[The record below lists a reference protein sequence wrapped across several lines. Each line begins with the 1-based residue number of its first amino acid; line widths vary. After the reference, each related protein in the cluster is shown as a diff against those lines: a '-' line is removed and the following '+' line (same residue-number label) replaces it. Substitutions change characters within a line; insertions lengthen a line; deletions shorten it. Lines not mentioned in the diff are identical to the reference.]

1 MAPGG
6 TVLAPPP
13 PMYRQDAPRS
23 LIFVV
28 QAASESISPE
38 NGGDAGLERPAPP
51 QPVVPAAVVYLS
63 DRRMVVLV
71 VLDVV
76 VDVVVG
82 AALLVVVVGAA
93 LLDVVV
99 GAALLDVVVGA
110 ALLDVVVGAALLD
123 VVVGA
128 ALLDVVVGASV
139 DVVVVGASVDVVV
152 GGGTDVVVLPGVGH
166 VPPAPHASQQL
177 GTWPTHAV
185 PPCGALHSAALCLML
200 HFALP
205 RASVRQQVTE
215 SFLPQTDFAAHR
227 ITESRQACRSEPLWT
242 AASATWA
249 TQLT

>member
-1 MAPGG
+1 
-6 TVLAPPP
+6 
-13 PMYRQDAPRS
+13 MYRQDAPRS

-71 VLDVV
+71 GLVVV

-128 ALLDVVVGASV
+128 ALLDVVVGA
-139 DVVVVGASVDVVV
+139 ALVDVVV

-227 ITESRQACRSEPLWT
+227 ITESRQACRSEPL
-242 AASATWA
+242 
-249 TQLT
+249 

>member
-1 MAPGG
+1 
-6 TVLAPPP
+6 
-13 PMYRQDAPRS
+13 MYRQDAPRS

-82 AALLVVVVGAA
+82 AALL
-93 LLDVVV
+93 
-99 GAALLDVVVGA
+99 DVVVGA

-139 DVVVVGASVDVVV
+139 YVVV

-185 PPCGALHSAALCLML
+185 PPC
-200 HFALP
+200 
-205 RASVRQQVTE
+205 
-215 SFLPQTDFAAHR
+215 
-227 ITESRQACRSEPLWT
+227 
-242 AASATWA
+242 
-249 TQLT
+249 

>member
-1 MAPGG
+1 MSTVAAPVVGSPLPLASLAMTLITQVAREGTAGFWIASGGPKTQFSTGWHAPAGVAPGG
-6 TVLAPPP
+6 TVLARPP
-13 PMYRQDAPRS
+13 PMYSQDAPRS

-38 NGGDAGLERPAPP
+38 NGVDAGLERPAPP

-76 VDVVVG
+76 VD
-82 AALLVVVVGAA
+82 VVVGAA

-128 ALLDVVVGASV
+128 ALLDVVVGAALL
-139 DVVVVGASVDVVV
+139 DVVVGAALLDVVV
-152 GGGTDVVVLPGVGH
+152 GAALLDVV
-166 VPPAPHASQQL
+166 
-177 GTWPTHAV
+177 
-185 PPCGALHSAALCLML
+185 
-200 HFALP
+200 
-205 RASVRQQVTE
+205 
-215 SFLPQTDFAAHR
+215 
-227 ITESRQACRSEPLWT
+227 
-242 AASATWA
+242 
-249 TQLT
+249 